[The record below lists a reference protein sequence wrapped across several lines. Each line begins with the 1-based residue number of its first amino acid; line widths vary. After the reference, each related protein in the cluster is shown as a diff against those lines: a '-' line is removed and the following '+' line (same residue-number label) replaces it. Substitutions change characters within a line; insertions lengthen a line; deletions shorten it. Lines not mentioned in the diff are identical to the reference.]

1 MIQLIFVV
9 IGVLFEVIFF
19 YMLFTVPS
27 LLGTLD
33 SPVDS
38 TFGTVLLIY
47 ILFSLCVIFVT
58 GMIFSILSIKS
69 ENPEHRLRGIFL
81 SIILVIF
88 VFGAIF
94 DALELNIIVL
104 TIVRLLMIFSAF
116 TFYIA
121 FVLPNWVKKIFLK
134 KK

>member
-1 MIQLIFVV
+1 
-9 IGVLFEVIFF
+9 
-19 YMLFTVPS
+19 
-27 LLGTLD
+27 
-33 SPVDS
+33 
-38 TFGTVLLIY
+38 
-47 ILFSLCVIFVT
+47 
-58 GMIFSILSIKS
+58 MIFSILSIKS
-69 ENPEHRLRGIFL
+69 DNSEHRLRGIFL
-81 SIILVIF
+81 SITLVIF

-94 DALELNIIVL
+94 DALELSIIVL